1 MRTTKSLHLVAF
13 ITLAASIAFPQASS
27 QSTGTGSRGSST
39 GGNPFPEADR
49 LIHFTGKVVLSDTG
63 QPVQGVAILRVCG
76 NSTEREGY
84 TDAKGKFDIMLGS
97 FSRTEFQDASE
108 SGASTDRT
116 FARQVKPSQL
126 WNCELRVSLPG
137 YQSSTVVLAG
147 RDVLGDPDVGTLVLQ
162 KLGTGEGN
170 SISAISLKAPD
181 NARKEFEK
189 GRDTFDNKKFAE
201 AERHLVKAVAAYPEY
216 ASAWEMLGR
225 TQMKQQHANEARKSF
240 QKAIAADDKY
250 VPAYLQLAVLESDH
264 SNWNEV
270 VRLSARAIQLDSAS
284 YPEAYYFNGIAHF
297 SLSQMNEAEISAR
310 KAIEL
315 DKQRRI
321 PRAEFLLGNVLWTK
335 GDERGAAEHMR
346 AYLTL
351 DPNCAEAPKIKSY
364 LAKFDQPSSATK
376 Q

>member
-1 MRTTKSLHLVAF
+1 MRAIKVLLLPSLLSLTTSLSFA
-13 ITLAASIAFPQASS
+13 QASS
-27 QSTGTGSRGSST
+27 QSTGTGSRNNSSA
-39 GGNPFPEADR
+39 GNPFPEADR

-63 QPVQGVAILRVCG
+63 QPVQGVPVLRVCG
-76 NSTEREGY
+76 NSSEREGY

-108 SGASTDRT
+108 SGASNDRT
-116 FARQVKPSQL
+116 FNRQVKPSQL
-126 WNCELRVSLPG
+126 WNCELLVSLPG

-147 RDVLGDPDVGTLVLQ
+147 RDVMGDPDVGTLVLQ
-162 KLGTGEGN
+162 KLGAGEGN

-189 GRDTFDNKKFAE
+189 GRDSFDNKKLSDAE
-201 AERHLVKAVAAYPEY
+201 KHLAQAVADYPDY

-225 TQMKQQHANEARKSF
+225 VQVQQQRTNDARKSF

-250 VPAYLQLAVLESDH
+250 VPAYLQLAMLESDS
-264 SNWNEV
+264 SNWEEV
-270 VRLSARAIQLDSAS
+270 IKLTARASQLDPAS
-284 YPEAYYFNGIAHF
+284 YPEAYYLNGIAHF
-297 SLSQMNEAEISAR
+297 SLSQLNEAEVAAR
-310 KAIEL
+310 KAVEL

-346 AYLTL
+346 AYLAL
-351 DPNCAEAPKIKSY
+351 DPNCAEAGKIKSY
-364 LAKFDQPSSATK
+364 LAKVESSSTVK
-376 Q
+376 P